1 MKKSSYLN
9 PSASFDAA
17 LNDLVRQCRLDQ
29 LDIEDARARMNHRLH
44 QAAAVH
50 SIDPSA
56 VRHLLTYMKQRDD
69 GNNDINTARREEI
82 DAAYRAIVNGGL
94 PVVPS
99 RVDTELDKVMSL
111 ITNDKPPKIDDIMKA
126 ISCSRGKA
134 HKLRTLAATRLAAKS
149 SCSSKSRER
158 ELSEGSVVSAGRD
171 GILSS
176 QEAGRGA
183 TN

>member
-1 MKKSSYLN
+1 M
-9 PSASFDAA
+9 
-17 LNDLVRQCRLDQ
+17 
-29 LDIEDARARMNHRLH
+29 
-44 QAAAVH
+44 
-50 SIDPSA
+50 
-56 VRHLLTYMKQRDD
+56 
-69 GNNDINTARREEI
+69 
-82 DAAYRAIVNGGL
+82 
-94 PVVPS
+94 PS

-134 HKLRTLAATRLAAKS
+134 SKLRRLAATRLAAKS
-149 SCSSKSRER
+149 SCSSKSGEP